1 MRVRMGE
8 GIVYGISKGGIQE
21 LHTISETA
29 QRGRSEERK
38 REGVKEEDRKSQ
50 ALGQQVSV

>member
-1 MRVRMGE
+1 MGD
-8 GIVYGISKGGIQE
+8 GTVHGISKGGVQE
-21 LHTISETA
+21 LHTITKTA

-38 REGVKEEDRKSQ
+38 REGAKEEDRKSQ

>member
-29 QRGRSEERK
+29 QRGRSEKRK
-38 REGVKEEDRKSQ
+38 REGVKEEDRKSR